1 MCRGKKRI
9 LLIFH
14 TELSGYSWREEKN
27 AGVYKGKKWP
37 IIVGKYKKNAG
48 FTKKHSIYHTAL
60 EFSDQL

>member
-1 MCRGKKRI
+1 MGIVCRGKKRI
-9 LLIFH
+9 FLIFH

-48 FTKKHSIYHTAL
+48 FTKKTLDLSHSSRI
-60 EFSDQL
+60 F